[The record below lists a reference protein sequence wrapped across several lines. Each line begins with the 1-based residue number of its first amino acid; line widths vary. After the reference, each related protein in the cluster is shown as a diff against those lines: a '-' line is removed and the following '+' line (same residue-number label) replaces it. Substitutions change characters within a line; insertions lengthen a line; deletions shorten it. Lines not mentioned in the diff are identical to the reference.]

1 MKINK
6 FDLNK
11 SGIYCI
17 RNIVNNK
24 VYIGKSKNIYN
35 RITQHIYLLR
45 NKSKDENRYL
55 INAWHKYGED
65 KFEYFV
71 LEYLELD

>member
-35 RITQHIYLLR
+35 RITQHIY
-45 NKSKDENRYL
+45 
-55 INAWHKYGED
+55 
-65 KFEYFV
+65 
-71 LEYLELD
+71 

>member
-35 RITQHIYLLR
+35 RITQHIYL
-45 NKSKDENRYL
+45 
-55 INAWHKYGED
+55 
-65 KFEYFV
+65 
-71 LEYLELD
+71 